1 MSLITDFG
9 RQMESYENDRSG
21 RDLIMG
27 KGDRYFSKIF
37 CFIERILTEYIDM
50 KNSLDSQLQIYSIC
64 SIRIRSRK

>member
-37 CFIERILTEYIDM
+37 SFPERIPM
-50 KNSLDSQLQIYSIC
+50 KHLE
-64 SIRIRSRK
+64 